1 MEDPPAGNTRHP
13 DHGNFISSRPC
24 ANQIPRTVT
33 GLYWDKEASL
43 YGAWHAQFQT
53 GVLNAV
59 GQAYC
64 TVSVVEPV
72 TLFEFAPMT
81 VVPTPLVVA
90 TPAMLGAFA
99 IVATLAM
106 DELKCVVSVMSW
118 VVPSLND
125 PVAVNC

>member
-1 MEDPPAGNTRHP
+1 
-13 DHGNFISSRPC
+13 
-24 ANQIPRTVT
+24 
-33 GLYWDKEASL
+33 
-43 YGAWHAQFQT
+43 
-53 GVLNAV
+53 
-59 GQAYC
+59 
-64 TVSVVEPV
+64 
-72 TLFEFAPMT
+72 MT